1 MGPYFE
7 KRVFVDIIKIETG
20 SPCVIWV
27 INSMTIAFRRDGRGE
42 DTDRKEERPCED
54 RGRDRS
60 YGAMSH

>member
-1 MGPYFE
+1 MLSGW
-7 KRVFVDIIKIETG
+7 DL
-20 SPCVIWV
+20 
-27 INSMTIAFRRDGRGE
+27 NSMTIVFIRDGRGE